1 MKGVNNSLLIPL
13 GVFVLLVAVLAAGF
27 RLNDPH
33 FLPSQLIDQPFPEFS
48 LQALHD
54 PERQLSSADITGQV
68 ALVNVWATW
77 CPSCLLEHPELMRI
91 SREEG
96 IPLYGINYND
106 DSEKARRWLV
116 RHKDPFAFS
125 IVDDKGKLGIDLG
138 VYGAPETFV
147 LDARGVIRYRH
158 VGEVTQRVWRETL
171 RPIVDLLQAEAAV
184 MSARPAPSSPTT
196 IAATISATIAAVE
209 G

>member
-1 MKGVNNSLLIPL
+1 MKGVSNSLLIPL

-27 RLNDPH
+27 RLNDTH

-54 PERQLSSADITGQV
+54 PKRQLSSADITGQV

-147 LDARGVIRYRH
+147 LDARVVIRYRH
-158 VGEVTQRVWRETL
+158 VGEVTQLVWRETL

-184 MSARPAPSSPTT
+184 MSARPAPSSP
-196 IAATISATIAAVE
+196 ATISATIAAVE

>member
-1 MKGVNNSLLIPL
+1 MKGVSNSLLIPL

-54 PERQLSSADITGQV
+54 PKRQLSSADITGQV

-106 DSEKARRWLV
+106 DWKRRGAGWCGIRTRLPSVLLMTRASWVSTLGSMARRKPLCWM
-116 RHKDPFAFS
+116 P
-125 IVDDKGKLGIDLG
+125 GG
-138 VYGAPETFV
+138 
-147 LDARGVIRYRH
+147 
-158 VGEVTQRVWRETL
+158 
-171 RPIVDLLQAEAAV
+171 
-184 MSARPAPSSPTT
+184 
-196 IAATISATIAAVE
+196 
-209 G
+209 